1 MSLSPSATSRSAF
14 GQQLYDGLA
23 ALPGSQRLTADQLE
37 VIYAMAYAHVAQ
49 AQYAQALPLFAFLSQ
64 YGPTRKH
71 YLAGLA
77 LCLQMQ
83 ARYEEA
89 IRIQSLIG
97 VLYPLAPEATLRVAE
112 CQLALAQPEAARE
125 SLRLVVAAAEA
136 VSAYA
141 PLGARAASLL
151 ARTAKEG
158 RA

>member
-1 MSLSPSATSRSAF
+1 MCIRDS
-14 GQQLYDGLA
+14 
-23 ALPGSQRLTADQLE
+23 
-37 VIYAMAYAHVAQ
+37 
-49 AQYAQALPLFAFLSQ
+49 
-64 YGPTRKH
+64 

-112 CQLALAQPEAARE
+112 CQLALAQTEAARE

-136 VSAYA
+136 DSAYA

-151 ARTAKEG
+151 ALTAKEG
-158 RA
+158 HS

>member
-1 MSLSPSATSRSAF
+1 MSQSSSATTRSPF

-23 ALPGSQRLTADQLE
+23 ALPGSHRLTADQLE

-83 ARYEEA
+83 ARFEEA

-97 VLYPLAPEATLRVAE
+97 VLFPPSPEATLRVAE
-112 CQLALAQPEAARE
+112 CQLALAQSDAARE

-136 VSAYA
+136 DSAYSQA
-141 PLGARAASLL
+141 GARAASLL
-151 ARTAKEG
+151 ALAEKEV
-158 RA
+158 RP

>member
-1 MSLSPSATSRSAF
+1 MSQTSSATSRSAF

-23 ALPGSQRLTADQLE
+23 ALPASQRLTADQLE

-89 IRIQSLIG
+89 IRIHSLG
-97 VLYPLAPEATLRVAE
+97 VLFPLAPEATLRVAE
-112 CQLALAQPEAARE
+112 CQLALGQAEAARE
-125 SLRLVVAAAEA
+125 SLQLVAAAA
-136 VSAYA
+136 QDDDAYA
-141 PLGARAASLL
+141 QLGARAASLL
-151 ARTAKEG
+151 VLTGKGASS
-158 RA
+158 

>member
-1 MSLSPSATSRSAF
+1 MSQSSSATSRSAF
-14 GQQLYDGLA
+14 GQQVYDGLA
-23 ALPGSQRLTADQLE
+23 ALPASQRLTADQLE

-89 IRIQSLIG
+89 IRIHSLVG
-97 VLYPLAPEATLRVAE
+97 VLFPLAPEATLRVAE
-112 CQLALAQPEAARE
+112 CQLALGQAEAARE
-125 SLRLVVAAAEA
+125 SLQLVAAAA
-136 VSAYA
+136 QDDDAYA
-141 PLGARAASLL
+141 QLGARAASLL
-151 ARTAKEG
+151 VLTGKGASS
-158 RA
+158 